1 MNPEIAVKIFEA
13 GKSAGADFV
22 EIFEEETRGSALG
35 LKDRKIETATAGT
48 EYGIGIRLLY
58 GTEVLYGFTSDD
70 SEEALI
76 KLVRTLAFGRIAS
89 ANSAQ
94 NAGLASVAEGF
105 EFAPQKRVADYNVAA
120 FKDPR
125 ILGQAVKQDFLFR
138 ADEAARKVSS
148 KVVQVGAT
156 VTDSCSTITLMNSE
170 GLNLVMDRARFRVNV
185 TVTAS
190 DGTERLTTH
199 ESPGALGGYELL
211 ENYSPEALAA
221 ESAER
226 VVRMLDAGYIN
237 GGQMPVV
244 MGNGFG
250 GVIFHEACGH
260 PLETEAVRRNASPFC
275 GKLGQAIGQPCLTAI
290 DDGTMDGV
298 WGSLKYDDE
307 GLPTERTVLIENG
320 ILKSYMSDRVGAA
333 EVGVARTGS
342 ARRESYKYA
351 PVSRMRNTFIAPG
364 KDSFDSMIASMD
376 YGLYAARMAGG
387 SVNPATGEFN
397 FAVDEGYVVRNGKI
411 CEPVRGATL
420 IGKGHEIM
428 PRISMVGNDL
438 ELAAGVC
445 GASSG
450 HVPVTVGQPT
460 IKVDQILVG
469 GR

>member
-1 MNPEIAVKIFEA
+1 MNTSVAVKIFEA

-22 EIFEEETRGSALG
+22 EIYEEETRSSMLG
-35 LKDRKIETATAGT
+35 LKSSQIESATAGT
-48 EYGIGIRLLY
+48 EYGIGIRLIY

-70 SEEALI
+70 SEDALV
-76 KLVRTLAFGRIAS
+76 KLVKTLAFGRIDKM
-89 ANSAQ
+89 
-94 NAGLASVAEGF
+94 GYTPV
-105 EFAPQKRVADYNVAA
+105 EFAPEKRVADYNVAA

-125 ILGQAVKQDFLFR
+125 VLGQAVKQDFLFR
-138 ADEAARKVSS
+138 ADQTARKISD
-148 KVVQVGAT
+148 KVVQVGAS
-156 VTDSCSTITLMNSE
+156 VTDSCSNITLMNRE
-170 GLNLVMDRARFRVNV
+170 GLNLSMNRARLRVNV
-185 TVTAS
+185 TVTVS

-199 ESPGALGGYELL
+199 EAPGALGGYELL
-211 ENYSPEALAA
+211 ANYSPEALATDA
-221 ESAER
+221 TER
-226 VVRMLDAGYIN
+226 LLRMLSAGYIK

-260 PLETEAVRRNASPFC
+260 PLETESVRRGASPFC
-275 GKLGQAIGQPCLTAI
+275 GKLGEAIGQPCLTAI
-290 DDGTMDGV
+290 DDGTMEGV
-298 WGSLKYDDE
+298 WGSLKFDDE
-307 GLPTERTVLIENG
+307 GTPTQRTTLIENG
-320 ILKSYMSDRVGAA
+320 ILKTYMSDRVGAQ
-333 EVGVARTGS
+333 EVGIARTGS

-364 KDSFDSMIASMD
+364 KDTLDSMIASVD
-376 YGLYAARMAGG
+376 NGLYAARMAGG

-397 FAVDEGYVVRNGKI
+397 FAVDEGYVIRGGKI

-428 PRISMVGNDL
+428 PRISMVGTDW
-438 ELAAGVC
+438 EVAAGVC

-450 HVPVTVGQPT
+450 HVPVTVGQPS

>member
-1 MNPEIAVKIFEA
+1 MNPSVAVKIFEA
-13 GKSAGADFV
+13 GRSAGADFV
-22 EIFEEETRGSALG
+22 EIFEEETRSSCLT
-35 LKDRKIETATAGT
+35 LKDRHIETATAGT

-70 SEEALI
+70 SEEALV
-76 KLVRTLAFGRIAS
+76 KLVQTLAFGRIAK
-89 ANSAQ
+89 
-94 NAGLASVAEGF
+94 AGAAAKPI
-105 EFAPQKRVADYNVAA
+105 EFAPEKRVRDFNAA
-120 FKDPR
+120 AYKDPR
-125 ILGQAVKQDFLFR
+125 VLGQAVKQDFLFR
-138 ADEAARKVSS
+138 ADEAARAVSS
-148 KVVQVGAT
+148 KIVQVGSS
-156 VTDSCSTITLMNSE
+156 VTDACTSITLMNSE
-170 GLNLVMDRARFRVNV
+170 GVNLVLDRSRLRLNV
-185 TVTAS
+185 TVTAT

-199 ESPGALGGYELL
+199 EAPGALGGYELL
-211 ENYSPEALAA
+211 SNYSPEAIATDC
-221 ESAER
+221 AER
-226 VVRMLDAGYIN
+226 ILRMLDAGYIA

-260 PLETEAVRRNASPFC
+260 PLETESVRRGASPFC
-275 GKLGQAIGQPCLTAI
+275 GKIGEAIGQPCLTAI
-290 DDGTMDGV
+290 DDGTLDGV

-307 GLPTERTVLIENG
+307 GMPTQRTVLIENG
-320 ILKSYMSDRVGAA
+320 ILKTYMSDRVGAA
-333 EVGVARTGS
+333 EVGIARTGS

-364 KDSFDSMIASMD
+364 KDTLDSMIASVD
-376 YGLYAARMAGG
+376 NGLYAARMAGG

-397 FAVDEGYVVRNGKI
+397 FAVDEGYVIRNGKI

-428 PRISMVGNDL
+428 PRISMVGTDF
-438 ELAAGVC
+438 EQAAGVC

-450 HVPVTVGQPT
+450 HIPVTVGQPS

>member
-1 MNPEIAVKIFEA
+1 MNTSVAVKIFEA

-22 EIFEEETRGSALG
+22 EIYEEETRSSMLG
-35 LKDRKIETATAGT
+35 LKSSQIESATAGT
-48 EYGIGIRLLY
+48 EYGIGIRLIY

-70 SEEALI
+70 SEDALV
-76 KLVRTLAFGRIAS
+76 KLVKTLAFGRIDKM
-89 ANSAQ
+89 
-94 NAGLASVAEGF
+94 GYTPV
-105 EFAPQKRVADYNVAA
+105 EFAPEKRVADYNVAA

-125 ILGQAVKQDFLFR
+125 VLGQAVKQDFLFR
-138 ADEAARKVSS
+138 ADQTARKISD
-148 KVVQVGAT
+148 KVVQVGAS
-156 VTDSCSTITLMNSE
+156 VTDSCSNIMLMNSE
-170 GLNLVMDRARFRVNV
+170 GLNLSMNRARLRVNV
-185 TVTAS
+185 TVTVS

-199 ESPGALGGYELL
+199 EAPGALGGYELL
-211 ENYSPEALAA
+211 ANYSPEALATDA
-221 ESAER
+221 TER
-226 VVRMLDAGYIN
+226 LLRMLSAGYIK

-260 PLETEAVRRNASPFC
+260 PLETESVRRGASPFC
-275 GKLGQAIGQPCLTAI
+275 GKLGEAIGQPCLTAI
-290 DDGTMDGV
+290 DDGTMEGV
-298 WGSLKYDDE
+298 WGSLKFDDE
-307 GLPTERTVLIENG
+307 GTPTQRTTLIENG
-320 ILKSYMSDRVGAA
+320 ILKTYMSDRVGAQ
-333 EVGVARTGS
+333 EVGIARTGS

-364 KDSFDSMIASMD
+364 KDTLDSMIASVD
-376 YGLYAARMAGG
+376 NGLYAARMAGG

-397 FAVDEGYVVRNGKI
+397 FAVDEGYVIRGGKI

-428 PRISMVGNDL
+428 PRISMVGTDW
-438 ELAAGVC
+438 EVAAGVC

-450 HVPVTVGQPT
+450 HVPVTVGQPS

>member
-1 MNPEIAVKIFEA
+1 MNPSVAAKIFEA
-13 GKSAGADFV
+13 GLSAGADFV
-22 EIFEEETRGSALG
+22 EIYEEETRSSMLG
-35 LKDRKIETATAGT
+35 LKSGHIESATAGT
-48 EYGIGIRLLY
+48 EYGIGIRLMY

-70 SEEALI
+70 SEEALV
-76 KLVRTLAFGRIAS
+76 KLVRTLAFGRV
-89 ANSAQ
+89 
-94 NAGLASVAEGF
+94 AGEPHPSV
-105 EFAPQKRVADYNVAA
+105 EFAPEKRIADYNVDA

-125 ILGQAVKQDFLFR
+125 VLGQAVKQDFLFR
-138 ADEAARKVSS
+138 ADKAARALSER
-148 KVVQVGAT
+148 VVQVGAS
-156 VTDSCSTITLMNSE
+156 VTDACSSIRLLNSE
-170 GLNLVMDRARFRVNV
+170 GLDLSMNRARLRVNV

-199 ESPGALGGYELL
+199 EAPGALGGYELL
-211 ENYSPEALAA
+211 ANYSPEEIATM
-221 ESAER
+221 SADR
-226 VVRMLDAGYIN
+226 VLRMLSAGYIK

-260 PLETEAVRRNASPFC
+260 PLETEAVRRGASPFC
-275 GKLGQAIGQPCLTAI
+275 GKIGEAIGQPCLTAI
-290 DDGTMDGV
+290 DDGTLDGV

-307 GLPTERTVLIENG
+307 GTPTQRTTLIENG
-320 ILKSYMSDRVGAA
+320 ILKTYMSDRVGAK
-333 EVGVARTGS
+333 EVGIGMTGS

-364 KDSFDSMIASMD
+364 KDSLESMIASVD
-376 YGLYAARMAGG
+376 EGLYAARMAGG

-397 FAVDEGYVVRNGKI
+397 FAVDEGYVIRKGKI
-411 CEPVRGATL
+411 CEPVRGAVL

-428 PRISMVGNDL
+428 PRISMVGSDW
-438 ELAAGVC
+438 EIAAGVC

>member
-1 MNPEIAVKIFEA
+1 MNTSVAVKIFEA

-22 EIFEEETRGSALG
+22 EIYEEETRSSMLG
-35 LKDRKIETATAGT
+35 LKSSQIESATAGT
-48 EYGIGIRLLY
+48 EYGIGIRLIY

-70 SEEALI
+70 SEDALV
-76 KLVRTLAFGRIAS
+76 KLVKTLAFGRIDKM
-89 ANSAQ
+89 
-94 NAGLASVAEGF
+94 GYTPV
-105 EFAPQKRVADYNVAA
+105 EFAPEKRVADYNVAA

-125 ILGQAVKQDFLFR
+125 VLGQAVKQDFLFR
-138 ADEAARKVSS
+138 ADQTARKISD
-148 KVVQVGAT
+148 KVVQVGAS
-156 VTDSCSTITLMNSE
+156 VTDSCSNITLMNSE
-170 GLNLVMDRARFRVNV
+170 GLNLSMNRARLRVNV
-185 TVTAS
+185 TVTVS

-199 ESPGALGGYELL
+199 EAPGALGGYELL
-211 ENYSPEALAA
+211 ANYSPEALATDA
-221 ESAER
+221 TER
-226 VVRMLDAGYIN
+226 LLRMLSAGYIK

-260 PLETEAVRRNASPFC
+260 PLETESVRRGASPFC
-275 GKLGQAIGQPCLTAI
+275 GKLGEAIGQPCLTAI
-290 DDGTMDGV
+290 DDGTMEGV
-298 WGSLKYDDE
+298 WGSLKFDDE
-307 GLPTERTVLIENG
+307 GTPTQRTTLIENG
-320 ILKSYMSDRVGAA
+320 ILKTYMSDRVGAQ
-333 EVGVARTGS
+333 EVGIARTGS

-364 KDSFDSMIASMD
+364 KDTLDSMIASVD
-376 YGLYAARMAGG
+376 NGLYAARMAGG

-397 FAVDEGYVVRNGKI
+397 FAVDEGYVIRGGKI

-428 PRISMVGNDL
+428 PRISMVGTAW
-438 ELAAGVC
+438 EVAAGVC

-450 HVPVTVGQPT
+450 HVPVTVGQPS